1 MRPVL
6 DEVPDGAHV
15 AIIRLRSL
23 GDCVLSTPAISL
35 LKNARPDLRIAVVA
49 DSVWAAVYERNPDLS
64 AVLNPSLKELRTWKP
79 HLVLNLHGG
88 TTSAKLTALSGAR
101 WRTGFSHFRHRFIYN
116 LHIPRAQE
124 ILHVTRT
131 VHTAEH
137 AASAVFALG
146 VPVQEIPRAR
156 VFADAPPPARQA
168 YAVIHAVASEP
179 AKIWPADRFLT
190 FASFLQQELGL
201 KPVFVGAPGDHL
213 RAFQAFQIAQGLSLA
228 ETKNLISGASL
239 FFGNDS
245 GPAHLAAAFG
255 VPSTVLFGPSDAAIW
270 GPWRTSSNVLQA
282 KPISEISV
290 TQAMEAVGQLVTA
303 GARS

>member
-6 DEVPDGAHV
+6 DELPEGAHV

-35 LKNARPDLRIAVVA
+35 LKNTRPDLQIAVVA
-49 DSVWAAVYERNPDLS
+49 DSAWVAVYEDNPDLS
-64 AVLNPSLKELRTWKP
+64 AVLSPSLKEIRTWKP

-88 TTSAKLTALSGAR
+88 TTSVKLTALSGAR
-101 WRTGFSHFRHRFIYN
+101 WRAGFSHFRQRFIYN

-124 ILHVTRT
+124 ILQVSRT

-146 VPVQEIPRAR
+146 VPVQKIPRAH
-156 VFADAPPPARQA
+156 VFADAAAPARQA
-168 YAVIHAVASEP
+168 YAVIHAVASESE
-179 AKIWPADRFLT
+179 KTWPAERFLKV
-190 FASFLQQELGL
+190 ASFLQQELGL
-201 KPVFVGAPGDHL
+201 KPVFVGAPGDDL
-213 RAFQAFQIAQGLSLA
+213 RAFQAFQIAQRQSLA

-239 FFGNDS
+239 FCGNDS

-255 VPSTVLFGPSDAAIW
+255 IPSTVLFGPSDASIW
-270 GPWRTSSNVLQA
+270 GPWRTRSSVLQA
-282 KPISEISV
+282 QPISEISV
-290 TQAMEAVGQLVTA
+290 AQAMEAVGQLVTA
-303 GARS
+303 GARL